1 VKGKKLKTF
10 LNIGLQEIVDIEDVQ
25 KTSYQVGPITLNNFF
40 LLNYVDTQ
48 TTRDSLLKG
57 KNQNS

>member
-48 TTRDSLLKG
+48 TREALLK
-57 KNQNS
+57 KKDQYN